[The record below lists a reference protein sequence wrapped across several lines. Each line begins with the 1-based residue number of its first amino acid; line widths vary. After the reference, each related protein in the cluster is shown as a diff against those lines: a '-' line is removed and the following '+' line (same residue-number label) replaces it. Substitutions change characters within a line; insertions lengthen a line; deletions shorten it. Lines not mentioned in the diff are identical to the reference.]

1 MSTMSTGD
9 SLMVKQINFII
20 VVRRIKILAIA
31 IIVGITAIYFFGLLV
46 ADKNFKEN
54 FEPVNLLTLVF
65 LAIAVPITLIIRKL
79 LLEKVTLNNFAEKYF
94 SAHIIIFA
102 ILDFAAL
109 FCLTTN
115 LFVNGNILYA
125 TAGFVISLTGMFLNF
140 PKEEDFRKISLKA
153 DLKEKNISSA
163 DTD

>member
-1 MSTMSTGD
+1 MSAGD

-31 IIVGITAIYFFGLLV
+31 ITVGIAAIYFFGLLV

-54 FEPVNLLTLVF
+54 FEMVNLLTLVF
-65 LAIAVPITLIIRKL
+65 LAISVPVTLIIRKL
-79 LLEKVTLNNFAEKYF
+79 LLKNVTVNNFADKYF
-94 SAHIIIFA
+94 SAHVLIFA

-115 LFVNGNILYA
+115 LFVNGNLLYA
-125 TAGFVISLTGMFLNF
+125 TLGFVISVTGMFLNF
-140 PKEEDFRKISLKA
+140 PKEEDFEKLSLNA